1 MVAEAPERVVLME
14 SDIHWNDPVFIYDW
28 VMYLDKLSLITPAD
42 HRRLA
47 GQVTTST
54 VVYNYAVSK
63 AVEHSE
69 QFVAYVTKR
78 KLIGESYEPE

>member
-1 MVAEAPERVVLME
+1 ME

-28 VMYLDKLSLITPAD
+28 VIYLDKLSLITPAD

-54 VVYNYAVSK
+54 VVHNYAVSK

-69 QFVAYVTKR
+69 HFVAYVTKC
-78 KLIGESYEPE
+78 KLLRGIK